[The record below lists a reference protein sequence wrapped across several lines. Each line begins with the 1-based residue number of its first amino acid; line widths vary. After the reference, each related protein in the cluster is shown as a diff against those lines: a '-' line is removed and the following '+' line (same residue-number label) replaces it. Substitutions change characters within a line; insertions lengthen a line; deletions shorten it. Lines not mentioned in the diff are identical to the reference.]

1 MISLKAKKE
10 LLENGKVLNT
20 LVKRFYSNRN
30 LDNLE
35 AIFLCLIDSD
45 LSVPIDSNM
54 KKKDIKEL
62 EKLNKDDNYVNKKSI
77 EIRPDWLRV
86 PGEDQVFLPI
96 FSNEEEATPDYSK
109 GFLWI
114 SLTLDDCLKMVED
127 NKNCKGLVL
136 NAFTNPIEIEGEL
149 LDALKTMLKETR
161 EVEKVIKDEKEEGIE
176 YPNIDD
182 V

>member
-20 LVKRFYSNRN
+20 LVKRFYSNKN

-62 EKLNKDDNYVNKKSI
+62 EKLNKDDEYVNKKSI

-96 FSNEEEATPDYSK
+96 FSNEEEATSDYSK

-161 EVEKVIKDEKEEGIE
+161 EVEKVMKDEKEEGIE

-182 V
+182 I

>member
-20 LVKRFYSNRN
+20 LVKRFYSNKN

-62 EKLNKDDNYVNKKSI
+62 EKLNKEDEYVNKKSI

-96 FSNEEEATPDYSK
+96 FSFIFSST
-109 GFLWI
+109 
-114 SLTLDDCLKMVED
+114 
-127 NKNCKGLVL
+127 
-136 NAFTNPIEIEGEL
+136 
-149 LDALKTMLKETR
+149 
-161 EVEKVIKDEKEEGIE
+161 GI
-176 YPNIDD
+176 
-182 V
+182 